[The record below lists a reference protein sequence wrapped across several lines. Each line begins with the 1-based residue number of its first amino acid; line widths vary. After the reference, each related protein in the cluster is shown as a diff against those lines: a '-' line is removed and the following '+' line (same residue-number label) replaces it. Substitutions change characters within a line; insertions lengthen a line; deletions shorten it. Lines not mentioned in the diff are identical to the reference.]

1 LKGDRGV
8 NILKT
13 IQAHQLSV
21 TDMMVDIINN
31 LQSLAVSDRVLI
43 EGEEK
48 VRDATGGYGILAVKH
63 IAEEIK
69 TCRDVF
75 PFYFHH

>member
-1 LKGDRGV
+1 
-8 NILKT
+8 
-13 IQAHQLSV
+13 
-21 TDMMVDIINN
+21 
-31 LQSLAVSDRVLI
+31 LI